1 MKKITAFEN
10 AIANQVKDIRA
21 EGINATAFW
30 AYRKSIDA
38 ENNLID
44 FSEVIWD
51 EDIEAIADT
60 FEVNGIT
67 EFTISCNF
75 SGLIRTLV
83 AFEKVGF
90 KMVGTTQV
98 NATYTDFRTGE
109 FAKIDALR
117 MQKA

>member
-10 AIANQVKDIRA
+10 AIANRVKDIRA

-38 ENNLID
+38 ENDLID

-51 EDIEAIADT
+51 EDVEPIAET
-60 FEVNGIT
+60 FRQNGIT
-67 EFTISCNF
+67 EFTISSNF
-75 SGLIRTLV
+75 SGLIKTLV
-83 AFEKVGF
+83 AFEKLGF
-90 KMVGTTQV
+90 KMVGTTEV
-98 NATYTDFRTGE
+98 NANYTDWQTGE
-109 FAKIDALR
+109 YAKVPALR

>member
-10 AIANQVKDIRA
+10 AITNRVKDIRA

-38 ENNLID
+38 ENDLID

-51 EDIEAIADT
+51 EDVEPIAET
-60 FEVNGIT
+60 FRQNGIT
-67 EFTISCNF
+67 EFTISSNF

-98 NATYTDFRTGE
+98 NANYTDWATGE
-109 FAKIDALR
+109 NAKIDALR
-117 MQKA
+117 LARA